1 MKKMVNNLGES
12 NKQTAYTFDDII
24 ITGFEDYSIKDVI
37 STNVFKLSSIVAFIL
52 ATFTAVYEYLLQ
64 PDEGTVELLVGFLP
78 LSLQITVPLAALSLA
93 GMAILVTTEADSD
106 FVQFLDENG
115 LYKKVLFLFA
125 EPLLPVT
132 INLFLSTISLFV
144 VKTMVSL
151 HWFVLFVLV
160 LINGFMFLYAVL
172 SIIKLYDVYA
182 MYGTER
188 LHYKKTKKMN
198 EVVE

>member
-1 MKKMVNNLGES
+1 MVNNLGES

-93 GMAILVTTEADSD
+93 GMAILVTT
-106 FVQFLDENG
+106 
-115 LYKKVLFLFA
+115 
-125 EPLLPVT
+125 
-132 INLFLSTISLFV
+132 
-144 VKTMVSL
+144 
-151 HWFVLFVLV
+151 
-160 LINGFMFLYAVL
+160 
-172 SIIKLYDVYA
+172 
-182 MYGTER
+182 
-188 LHYKKTKKMN
+188 
-198 EVVE
+198 